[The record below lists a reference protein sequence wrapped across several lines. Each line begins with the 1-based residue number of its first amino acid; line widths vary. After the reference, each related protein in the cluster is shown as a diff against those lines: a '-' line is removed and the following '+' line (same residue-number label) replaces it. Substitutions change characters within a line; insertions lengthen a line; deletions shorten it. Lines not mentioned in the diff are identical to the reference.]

1 MSPSTPSRPS
11 LAFPDASPAD
21 EALLGVAL
29 ASAGLTEAEIAIA
42 HGVPADADEW
52 VARIGD
58 AEGILLGWGL
68 PDDALRRLPSLRCI
82 SFLGTGAADHV
93 NLELAE
99 ELGITVRTVRGY
111 GDEAVAEHAL
121 ALLLSAARRIPQ
133 LDSAMHAG
141 RWEPVSGIQLSGKTL
156 GVVGLGGIGSRLAD
170 IARGIGMR
178 VVGWNRSVPQGPAE
192 HDPIPRIDLP
202 ELFAVSDAVSLHLAL
217 TPETA
222 GIIDADLVDA
232 MKPGAI
238 LVNTARAGILD
249 GDAVLR
255 RVQRGEIVAALDV
268 FDPEPLPTDDPW
280 RAARGA
286 VLTPHVAF
294 DTPEASQALFTRAVA
309 NLVESLAADATEVDA

>member
-1 MSPSTPSRPS
+1 MSPSPPSKPS

-21 EALLGVAL
+21 EALVSVAL
-29 ASAGLTEAEIAIA
+29 SSVGLTEVDIAIA
-42 HGVPADADEW
+42 HGVPGDADEW

-58 AEGILLGWGL
+58 AEGILLGWRI
-68 PDDALRRLPSLRCI
+68 PADALRRLPRLRCI

-93 NLELAE
+93 DLELAD

-111 GDEAVAEHAL
+111 GDDAVAEHAL

-141 RWEPVSGIQLSGKTL
+141 RWEPVAGVQLSGKTL
-156 GVVGLGGIGSRLAD
+156 GVVGLGGIGSRLAE
-170 IARGIGMR
+170 IARGIGMH
-178 VVGWNRSVPQGPAE
+178 VVGWNRSVAQGPAE
-192 HDPIPRIDLP
+192 HDPIPRLDLP
-202 ELFAVSDAVSLHLAL
+202 ELFTVSDAVSLHLAL
-217 TPETA
+217 TSETA
-222 GIIDADLVDA
+222 GLIDADLVDG

-238 LVNTARAGILD
+238 IVNTARAGILD

-280 RAARGA
+280 RTARGA

-294 DTPEASQALFTRAVA
+294 DTPEASQALFSRAVA
-309 NLVESLAADATEVDA
+309 NLVESLAAGTEVDA